1 MSPARECQATSLG
14 QTVHDGRLALDYP
27 GEHQVAVLS
36 ASLLRAVMTTYGEN
50 NEGFAARAGVT
61 AEVVAEALSGTC
73 PVWALPYDEFTAI
86 ADAVAALWPC
96 AVFET
101 AAACD
106 LLLSCVLNG
115 NHFMAT
121 DVLTD
126 PCSQDLARALLRLAI
141 TSEPGSG
148 IREAQDAL
156 IPEDL
161 LALLG
166 ERAAALTGSGSP
178 DAWVGAEILVNC
190 LGRQS

>member
-1 MSPARECQATSLG
+1 VEDA
-14 QTVHDGRLALDYP
+14 
-27 GEHQVAVLS
+27 GEHYVAVIS

-50 NEGFAARAGVT
+50 HHGFAARAGV
-61 AEVVAEALSGTC
+61 AAKVAAEAAGGTC
-73 PVWALPYDEFTAI
+73 PAWTLPYDEFTAI

-115 NHFMAT
+115 DHFMAT

-141 TSEPGSG
+141 TSEPGNG
-148 IREAQDAL
+148 IRAARDAL
-156 IPEDL
+156 LPADL
-161 LALLG
+161 LPH
-166 ERAAALTGSGSP
+166 SKSP
-178 DAWVGAEILVNC
+178 DAWVGAITAPVCRLLASTAC
-190 LGRQS
+190 CRWMWAPR